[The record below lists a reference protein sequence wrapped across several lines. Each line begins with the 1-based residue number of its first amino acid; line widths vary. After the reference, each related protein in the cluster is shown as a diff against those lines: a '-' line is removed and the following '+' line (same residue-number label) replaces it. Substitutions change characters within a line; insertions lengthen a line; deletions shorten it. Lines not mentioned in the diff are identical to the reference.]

1 VKIKSTIYLDTSVI
15 NFLFADD
22 APELKAAT
30 LDLFDNFINTG
41 IYDTF
46 ISEYVLREINKT
58 NDSHKKELLVKSI
71 ENYPIDLLEVSK
83 ENEIES
89 LADEYIRQQVI
100 PKNKKM
106 DALHVAL
113 CTVTKMD
120 YLVSW
125 NYKHLANVNREKK
138 VISINMQYNY
148 LHPLRICTPLELIDY
163 GN

>member
-1 VKIKSTIYLDTSVI
+1 MKIKSTIYLDTSVI

-30 LDLFDNFINTG
+30 VDLFENFIRTG

-58 NDSHKKELLVKSI
+58 NDIQKKESLFKSI
-71 ENYPIDLLEVSK
+71 ENYPIDLLEVTK
-83 ENEIES
+83 ENEIET
-89 LADEYIRQQVI
+89 LADEYCRLQVI

-113 CTVTKMD
+113 CMVSKID

-125 NYKHLANVNREKK
+125 NYKHLANVIREKK
-138 VISINMQYNY
+138 INAINIQNNY